1 MAKKKAKKKSKA
13 ELKIFYK
20 IVYQRRKALKI
31 KRDIE
36 ILQAFLSEFKAPKTR
51 LKIEA
56 ARNADGYIK
65 EGKKYKHKSLMNA
78 ILNEGTKVQTELFKL
93 QNQISKFRK
102 VKSVTQTDKKIKG
115 ERSRRFVGFAW
126 DNENIDNLI
135 YKNQNVNTINGINIK
150 KDKDKIDALINSF
163 KLKMT
168 STFFMVLFIDTNGN
182 GRLIIT
188 EDTDENEGENEI

>member
-36 ILQAFLSEFKAPKTR
+36 ILQAFPSEFKAPKTR

-93 QNQISKFRK
+93 QNQISREAKQGAIEIINKF
-102 VKSVTQTDKKIKG
+102 QFD
-115 ERSRRFVGFAW
+115 
-126 DNENIDNLI
+126 
-135 YKNQNVNTINGINIK
+135 
-150 KDKDKIDALINSF
+150 IDAE
-163 KLKMT
+163 
-168 STFFMVLFIDTNGN
+168 
-182 GRLIIT
+182 R
-188 EDTDENEGENEI
+188 E